1 MFNKIFPKIHAEG
14 YKFLV
19 IAGIITIIFYI
30 FSNFLALIGLLLT
43 VWVYY
48 FFRDPER
55 VIINDDNY
63 LVSPADGE
71 VIKVEEV
78 NGPKELG
85 LENKNFKKISIF
97 MNVFDC
103 HVNRIPCSGK
113 IEEILYKPGKF
124 LNASLDKASEDNERN
139 YYKIKDQH
147 GNDIIV
153 VQIAGLVARRIV
165 CESNKDQDLKQGD
178 RIGMIRFGSR
188 ADVYYENYEPLV
200 KIGQTAIAGETLLAK
215 KIMEP
220 QKKNFKIVSDKKNAR
235 VILPN
240 MLTLIGVCIGLTSIR
255 FALDGRFEFAI
266 IAIIFAALIDGLD
279 GRIARLIKG
288 TSKVGKE
295 LDSLTDMISFGV
307 APAFIM
313 YFWKLNTLGRFG
325 WLLCLVYVICV
336 ALRLARFN
344 VNSNQESS
352 WRDNFFEGVPSPAGA
367 ILVLTPLIFSL
378 SGFDMI
384 QLNYDLIVPTF
395 FVVISFLLISKF
407 PSYSFKKIV
416 IPRRTTI
423 FLLFGIVLFFGL
435 LLIYTFNVITIS
447 AIIYLLLLPI
457 SFFHYQKIK
466 KHHENDRIQDDDDLE
481 DVL

>member
-1 MFNKIFPKIHAEG
+1 
-14 YKFLV
+14 
-19 IAGIITIIFYI
+19 
-30 FSNFLALIGLLLT
+30 
-43 VWVYY
+43 
-48 FFRDPER
+48 
-55 VIINDDNY
+55 
-63 LVSPADGE
+63 
-71 VIKVEEV
+71 
-78 NGPKELG
+78 
-85 LENKNFKKISIF
+85 
-97 MNVFDC
+97 
-103 HVNRIPCSGK
+103 
-113 IEEILYKPGKF
+113 
-124 LNASLDKASEDNERN
+124 
-139 YYKIKDQH
+139 
-147 GNDIIV
+147 
-153 VQIAGLVARRIV
+153 
-165 CESNKDQDLKQGD
+165 
-178 RIGMIRFGSR
+178 
-188 ADVYYENYEPLV
+188 
-200 KIGQTAIAGETLLAK
+200 
-215 KIMEP
+215 MEP
-220 QKKNFKIVSDKKNAR
+220 KKNNLKIVADKKTAR
-235 VILPN
+235 MILPN
-240 MLTLIGVCIGLTSIR
+240 ILTLIGVCIGLTSIR
-255 FALDGRFEFAI
+255 FALDGSYELAI

-313 YFWKLNTLGRFG
+313 YFWKLNTLERFG

-344 VNSNQESS
+344 ISSNQEPS

-378 SGFDMI
+378 SGFEMI
-384 QLNYDLIVPTF
+384 QLNYNLSVPIF
-395 FVVISFLLISKF
+395 FVVTSFLLISKF

-457 SFFHYQKIK
+457 SFIHYQKIK
-466 KHHENDRIQDDDDLE
+466 KHHENDKIQDDDDLE